1 MILFLC
7 VSVILGVKKPLEV
20 LNNSK
25 IVVADD
31 VAVVLPITI
40 IASDAPTISV
50 TGVVVFPT
58 SVDDVNLTTLFVV
71 PAKMYEV
78 PEDPSVPLDPEVP
91 DVPVVPLVPSVPEVP
106 LVPVVPEVP
115 LVPSVPEVP
124 LVPSVPEV
132 PDVPEDPD
140 VPSNPLV
147 PDVPSIPEVPD
158 VPDVPDEPDVPL
170 EPDVP
175 DEPSP
180 PAAPSKLVDQLEYVP
195 DPFISNTYSVNS
207 PVDGL

>member
-20 LNNSK
+20 LYNSK

-91 DVPVVPLVPSVPEVP
+91 EVPDVPLDPDVPSVPEVP

-115 LVPSVPEVP
+115 LVPEVPVVPEVP
-124 LVPSVPEV
+124 LVPVVPEV
-132 PDVPEDPD
+132 PLD
-140 VPSNPLV
+140 
-147 PDVPSIPEVPD
+147 
-158 VPDVPDEPDVPL
+158 PDVPL

-175 DEPSP
+175 EDPFP
-180 PAAPSKLVDQLEYVP
+180 PEAPSKFVVHDE
-195 DPFISNTYSVNS
+195 
-207 PVDGL
+207 

>member
-91 DVPVVPLVPSVPEVP
+91 DVPDIPLDPEVPSVPLVPE
-106 LVPVVPEVP
+106 VPVVPLE
-115 LVPSVPEVP
+115 PEVP
-124 LVPSVPEV
+124 DVPVVPLVPEV
-132 PDVPEDPD
+132 PDVP
-140 VPSNPLV
+140 VV

-195 DPFISNTYSVNS
+195 VPFISNTYSVNS

>member
-91 DVPVVPLVPSVPEVP
+91 EVPDVPLDPEVPSVPEVPLVPVVPDVPLVPDVPVVPEVPLVP

-124 LVPSVPEV
+124 
-132 PDVPEDPD
+132 
-140 VPSNPLV
+140 
-147 PDVPSIPEVPD
+147 EVPD
-158 VPDVPDEPDVPL
+158 VPDVPVVPLDPDVPE
-170 EPDVP
+170 EPFPP
-175 DEPSP
+175 D
-180 PAAPSKLVDQLEYVP
+180 APSKLVVQDANVEEPLISVTLNVK
-195 DPFISNTYSVNS
+195 DPLL
-207 PVDGL
+207 GL